1 MIKFKK
7 SNQKKRFTIQLKVL
21 IILRIQNQHLQT
33 LMIKESAQKA
43 ITLYVVISKVM
54 KILDWKRNKMVL
66 WVKKEQETSLM
77 IAVKCA
83 KMI

>member
-7 SNQKKRFTIQLKVL
+7 RNQKKRFKIQLKVL

>member
-7 SNQKKRFTIQLKVL
+7 RNQKKRFTIQLKVL

>member
-7 SNQKKRFTIQLKVL
+7 SNQKKRFTIHLKVL

-66 WVKKEQETSLM
+66 WDKKEQETNLM

>member
-7 SNQKKRFTIQLKVL
+7 RNQKKRFTINLKVL

-66 WVKKEQETSLM
+66 WDKKEQETNLM